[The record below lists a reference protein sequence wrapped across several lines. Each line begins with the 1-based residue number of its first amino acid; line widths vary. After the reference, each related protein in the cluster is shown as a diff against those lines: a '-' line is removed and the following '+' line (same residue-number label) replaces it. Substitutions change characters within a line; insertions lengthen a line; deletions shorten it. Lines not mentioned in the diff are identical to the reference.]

1 MIFFR
6 ILWFVACRYIII
18 RLVKIFRPVIYFGI
32 ILSDYFRIKAR
43 RRRKFLRFLPI
54 YFANLICK
62 NPSIDQ
68 GEVFDRGRGVCLF
81 VCGAPAPP
89 SGLYGLRPHTS
100 WRLMGPLWLQEKIT
114 KSGYEEAEGCFFDR
128 GRGRGMNFEDD
139 RGRGVAEGCFFGRG
153 RGLGRS
159 LTQWIYSETPNSG
172 PRNFGAIKIGPAKF
186 SHFAESYIQ

>member
-54 YFANLICK
+54 YFENLICK
-62 NPSIDQ
+62 NPSIDR

-114 KSGYEEAEGCFFDR
+114 KSGYVLGQATESDHQRAR
-128 GRGRGMNFEDD
+128 P
-139 RGRGVAEGCFFGRG
+139 FGR
-153 RGLGRS
+153 R
-159 LTQWIYSETPNSG
+159 WSEDQLPYA
-172 PRNFGAIKIGPAKF
+172 RVF
-186 SHFAESYIQ
+186 

>member
-54 YFANLICK
+54 YFENLICK
-62 NPSIDQ
+62 NPSIDR
-68 GEVFDRGRGVCLF
+68 GEVFDRGG
-81 VCGAPAPP
+81 
-89 SGLYGLRPHTS
+89 
-100 WRLMGPLWLQEKIT
+100 
-114 KSGYEEAEGCFFDR
+114 
-128 GRGRGMNFEDD
+128 GRGMNFEDD

>member
-1 MIFFR
+1 MFSWFSRSKNKLFFLVQQIIFPGQVLFSWFFLFSWSATSMVMNMPRTHFWRYNIMISWYNDKWYSSGFYGSWPVG
-6 ILWFVACRYIII
+6 IYYIII
-18 RLVKIFRPVIYFGI
+18 RLVKIFRPVIYFRI

-114 KSGYEEAEGCFFDR
+114 
-128 GRGRGMNFEDD
+128 
-139 RGRGVAEGCFFGRG
+139 
-153 RGLGRS
+153 
-159 LTQWIYSETPNSG
+159 
-172 PRNFGAIKIGPAKF
+172 
-186 SHFAESYIQ
+186 